1 MRRPSQNCL
10 AMYVHAGGLNNVWFG
25 TSELDCAE
33 SNFTGWNPTP
43 STMDYAMVPLT
54 FLCEQNQITVH
65 SGLVLGGLNVNGQMY
80 GPGGPARPIK
90 LNKGEI
96 ITSVK
101 YGQGLKKVFQHF

>member
-1 MRRPSQNCL
+1 MDRN
-10 AMYVHAGGLNNVWFG
+10 Y
-25 TSELDCAE
+25 
-33 SNFTGWNPTP
+33 TGWNPVP
-43 STMDYAMVPLT
+43 EIMDKAMVPLT

-101 YGQGLKKVFQHF
+101 YGQGLKKVFLHF